1 MAQHAQGSSVQS
13 KMPPCFQR
21 QPNPPHGQRGAEMA
35 PSACDR
41 LPTKGM
47 RHETPGVLCSCTVA
61 STLAPGACAI
71 ECFDVAIAGFLLQ
84 KTPGAP
90 PSKEPAETGIPVKKE
105 PLGLRH
111 PLSIQVHA
119 NAPEARKACPCGQRG
134 MYASPFELQKQARG
148 AAAPGA
154 QLLSSSPCHAVV
166 LHNDSGH
173 SQSDM
178 GVFSDDGMKVRRT
191 HTTNPLRSFRTLA
204 MTSCTA
210 MVLTS
215 APARVAHPAFET
227 PCVPTEA
234 LRFLALCRIWTGQT
248 SAPSG
253 GLETL
258 LYSARLSSPVPLVND
273 GRERTACVQV
283 YKTGA

>member
-1 MAQHAQGSSVQS
+1 
-13 KMPPCFQR
+13 
-21 QPNPPHGQRGAEMA
+21 
-35 PSACDR
+35 
-41 LPTKGM
+41 
-47 RHETPGVLCSCTVA
+47 
-61 STLAPGACAI
+61 
-71 ECFDVAIAGFLLQ
+71 
-84 KTPGAP
+84 
-90 PSKEPAETGIPVKKE
+90 
-105 PLGLRH
+105 
-111 PLSIQVHA
+111 
-119 NAPEARKACPCGQRG
+119 

-148 AAAPGA
+148 AETPGV
-154 QLLSSSPCHAVV
+154 QLLSSGPCHAVV

-178 GVFSDDGMKVRRT
+178 GVSSDAGMKVRRT
-191 HTTNPLRSFRTLA
+191 HTTHPLRSFRTLA
-204 MTSCTA
+204 MASCTA

-253 GLETL
+253 GLENL
-258 LYSARLSSPVPLVND
+258 LYGARLSSPLPLVNG